1 MIFGG
6 LGMIKRIL
14 ACIISV
20 LILIVNIDITPVFAA
35 DTTTVYTAGDYT
47 YSVNEDG
54 SAKLVSY
61 IGAAADVVIPST
73 INGLTVTVLGW
84 ELFFQNQTIKSVFIP
99 ASAINLEYVNT
110 VNCSFEQT
118 PNLQSITVD
127 KENPVLS
134 SDNGVLFRY
143 NGLGEL
149 SLAIYPQGKVDSSY
163 RVPDGTEELGEMAFY
178 NNPYLKTIIISSTVY
193 DVEAAFNKMQADI
206 VFLRNGSF
214 DVFTGMSFYAMKAGT
229 RIIVKNSTVESIV
242 KSGINTGLGACLDN
256 IEIINLETASADVKS
271 SYEVSTTNLTFTD
284 GTKQWSKILSPGST
298 YSLQSDFIQTP
309 VDTTEAVTWVSSDPA
324 VATVDAFSGTV
335 KALAT
340 GNTVITGIDE
350 SGHGI
355 SLNLQVYSSV
365 SSFVGD
371 EDIVTV
377 DNTKI
382 SAANRYE
389 PWVNITPYEV
399 YNVLWKSSN
408 ESVLKF
414 DSVSNTNGLSKA
426 SFIPVG
432 AGQATITATYT
443 DSLSGQ
449 TFTHTRKATVVKS
462 IQKCTISAIPAQ
474 TYKGTELK
482 PKVTVADGLK
492 TLTEGTDY
500 TLEYENYPD
509 DGYGYVTV
517 YGKGYYTGHV
527 YSDDYKIT
535 KAASGSSTG
544 SSNTTPVKQT
554 LKVSSKNLS
563 KKTIEVA
570 YGSTVTV
577 KGTAK
582 TTVSYKI
589 GSSKIASVTSKG
601 KISPK
606 TTGTTTLTVTAKGTS
621 SYKKATTTLT
631 IIVVPQKETVKS
643 LKSTKKAQLTVS
655 WKKDS
660 KASGYQIQY
669 STNKNFKNVK
679 TVVVKKNS
687 TTSQT
692 IKKLTK
698 GKKYYVRVRAYK
710 TVKVNGKNV
719 NKYGSFSSVK
729 TIKVRK

>member
-20 LILIVNIDITPVFAA
+20 LILTVNIDIAPVFAA

-61 IGAAADVVIPST
+61 IGTAADVVIPST

-84 ELFFQNQTIKSVFIP
+84 ELFFQNQTITSVFIP

-134 SDNGVLFRY
+134 SDNGVLYRY
-143 NGLGEL
+143 NGLNEL
-149 SLAIYPQGKVDSSY
+149 SLAKYPEGRIDNSY
-163 RVPDGTEELGEMAFY
+163 SIPYGVEAIDTMAFY
-178 NNPYLKTIIISSTVY
+178 NNPYISKIIVSATVY
-193 DVEAAFNKMQADI
+193 DVYMAFNKIQADI

-214 DVFTGMSFYAMKAGT
+214 GVFTGMSFYAMKAGT

-271 SYEVSTTNLTFTD
+271 SYEVSATNLTFTD
-284 GTKQWSKILSPGST
+284 SVKQWSKILSPGST

-309 VDTTEAVTWVSSDPA
+309 ADTTEAVTWVSSDPA

-340 GNTVITGIDE
+340 GNTVITGTDE
-350 SGHGI
+350 SGNII
-355 SLNLQVYSSV
+355 SLDLRVYSPV
-365 SSFVGD
+365 TSFAGV
-371 EDIVTV
+371 EDSGTV
-377 DNTKI
+377 DSTYYTPNT
-382 SAANRYE
+382 RYSS
-389 PWVNITPYEV
+389 WVDIEPYEV
-399 YNVLWKSSN
+399 YDVTWKSSN
-408 ESVLKF
+408 EAVLKL
-414 DSVSNTNGLSKA
+414 DTVNNTNGLSKA
-426 SFIPVG
+426 SFIPVSV
-432 AGQATITATYT
+432 GQTTITATYT

-449 TFTHTRKATVVKS
+449 TYTHTRKTTVVKS

-527 YSDDYKIT
+527 YSDDYTIT
-535 KAASGSSTG
+535 KAASGGSTG

-563 KKTIEVA
+563 KNIITVA
-570 YGSTVTV
+570 YNSTVTV

-582 TTVSYKI
+582 TTVSYKT
-589 GSSKIASVTSKG
+589 GSSRIASVSSKG
-601 KISPK
+601 KITPK

-621 SYKKATTTLT
+621 AYKKATTTLT

-669 STNKNFKNVK
+669 STNKNFKNAK

-710 TVKVNGKNV
+710 TVKVDGKNV
-719 NKYGSFSSVK
+719 SKYGSFSSVK